1 MGKQRSA
8 AVETGAP
15 TVSRRGRGRH
25 LAAGVVAVL
34 AALTVAGCGS
44 DDGDDGAGATTSAPA
59 DDGAAVSLA
68 DLDGRTFTSTAVTGH
83 DLVADTVV
91 RLSFDG
97 SSLSVNAGCNTTNGE
112 VAVDDDGTLAWS
124 GEPFSTM
131 MGCEEALMDQ
141 DTWIAG
147 LIADGAMASLDGPN
161 LTLTAGEVTIQLAEV
176 ADAELQGTAWTL
188 DTTIRNEAA
197 SSLPAGVDPPTLE
210 IADDG
215 SVTVS
220 TGCNTGGTTVTIGPD
235 TLTFEPMQ
243 LTMMACE
250 GDAAA
255 VEAAVVAVLDGE
267 VAYEIDGGRLTLTN
281 GSDGLGYQ
289 AS

>member
-1 MGKQRSA
+1 
-8 AVETGAP
+8 
-15 TVSRRGRGRH
+15 
-25 LAAGVVAVL
+25 VVAVL

-59 DDGAAVSLA
+59 DGATDPVALA

-83 DLVADTVV
+83 DLVADTEV

-124 GEPFSTM
+124 GEPFATM
-131 MGCEEALMDQ
+131 MACDPAELMDQ
-141 DTWIAG
+141 DAWITA
-147 LIADGAMASLDGPN
+147 LIADGVMAALDGPN
-161 LTLTAGEVTIQLAEV
+161 LTLTAGEVTIEFAEE

-210 IADDG
+210 IAEDG
-215 SVTVS
+215 SATVFA
-220 TGCNTGGTTVTIGPD
+220 GCNTGGTTVTVGPD
-235 TLTFEPMQ
+235 TLTFEPMR

-267 VAYEIDGGRLTLTN
+267 VAYEIDGNRLTLTK
-281 GSDGLGYQ
+281 GSDGLSYQ
-289 AS
+289 AP